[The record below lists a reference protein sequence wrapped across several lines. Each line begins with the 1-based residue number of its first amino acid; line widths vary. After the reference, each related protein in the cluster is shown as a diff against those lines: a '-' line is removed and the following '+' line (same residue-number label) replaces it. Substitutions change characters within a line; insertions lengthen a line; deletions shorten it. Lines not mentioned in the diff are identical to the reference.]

1 MLLVSLTS
9 DLVNEKMATTA
20 SGTKRVAFADG
31 VAQCSATVEPD
42 DTDIESDSD
51 DDFAEITTSE
61 AESLATSDEED
72 AEILQVALESAYS
85 CNPSVFSK
93 RALDPAE
100 RSSLL
105 LLDKDFLDS
114 EGN

>member
-1 MLLVSLTS
+1 M
-9 DLVNEKMATTA
+9 
-20 SGTKRVAFADG
+20 SGTYG
-31 VAQCSATVEPD
+31 VIIVRA
-42 DTDIESDSD
+42 
-51 DDFAEITTSE
+51 
-61 AESLATSDEED
+61 D

-85 CNPSVFSK
+85 CSPSVFSK